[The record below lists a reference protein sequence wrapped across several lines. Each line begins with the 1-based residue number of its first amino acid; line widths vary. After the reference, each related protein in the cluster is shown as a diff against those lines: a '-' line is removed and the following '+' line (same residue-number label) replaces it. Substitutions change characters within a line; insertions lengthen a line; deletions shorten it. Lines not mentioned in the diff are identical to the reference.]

1 MREGAEGWEMAVR
14 EGEVRVGAEGGVRVE
29 AVDLVTA
36 AGVVGAWLH
45 QVGNGCQEGGLDNHL
60 ARALLMPL
68 AATRAQA

>member
-36 AGVVGAWLH
+36 AGVVGAWWVLS
-45 QVGNGCQEGGLDNHL
+45 
-60 ARALLMPL
+60 
-68 AATRAQA
+68 